1 MHINVIS
8 QNHKGMNR
16 LRRFSKRKN
25 AALLYARSSLAIEGI
40 YLTVEENQL
49 LLERSNGRMKN
60 SEFLARALEIA
71 KNV

>member
-1 MHINVIS
+1 MHINVIG
-8 QNHKGMNR
+8 QNHKGMIQM
-16 LRRFSKRKN
+16 RRFSKRNK

-40 YLTVEENQL
+40 HLTARENQL

-60 SEFLARALEIA
+60 SEFLARALKIA